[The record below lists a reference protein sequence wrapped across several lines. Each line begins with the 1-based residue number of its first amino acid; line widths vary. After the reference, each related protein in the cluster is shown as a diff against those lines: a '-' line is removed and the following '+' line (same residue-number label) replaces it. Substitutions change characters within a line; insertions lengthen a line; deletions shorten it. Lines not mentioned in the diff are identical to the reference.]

1 MALVPAEQSQC
12 QQTSSG
18 RSHATQGT
26 VLGAIAG
33 VVVMS
38 GWPHRNVLD
47 LASFSREDFAAV
59 LELAQRFR
67 SLPVTGARKL
77 PALQGRLV
85 ATLFFEP
92 STRTRSSFE
101 LAAKRLSADVMS
113 FSPSS
118 SSLSKGESVLDT
130 ARTYVAMGADVLV
143 VRHRSTGV
151 PQQLAH
157 DLQQMG
163 ERTVVL
169 NGGDGL
175 HSHPSQGL
183 LDLLTLA
190 RFFSPRHPM
199 PEALQGRRIVIVGDI
214 LHSRVARS
222 NLWALTACGADVV
235 LCGPPSLVPDDFAAF
250 VDAPPPGLP
259 EDPVPQRGKVSVVRR
274 LEHALPGADAVMTL
288 RLQKERMG
296 QQLLTSL
303 ERYHR
308 DFGLSHERMQLCGQ
322 NVPVLHPGPVNRG
335 VELSGSLLDDPR
347 CSLVEEQVRNG
358 VPTRMALLYLMAA
371 SESATEAS
379 LVSSSS

>member
-1 MALVPAEQSQC
+1 MN
-12 QQTSSG
+12 
-18 RSHATQGT
+18 
-26 VLGAIAG
+26 
-33 VVVMS
+33 
-38 GWPHRNVLD
+38 GWQHRHILD
-47 LASFSREDFAAV
+47 LASFSLEDYAAV
-59 LELAQRFR
+59 LELAERFR

-143 VRHRSTGV
+143 VRHRSTAV
-151 PQQLAH
+151 PEQLAR
-157 DLQQMG
+157 DLETAG
-163 ERTVVL
+163 ERAVVL

-183 LDLLTLA
+183 LDLFTLA
-190 RFFSPRHPM
+190 RHFAPSHPR
-199 PEALQGRRIVIVGDI
+199 PEALQGKRIAIVGDI

-222 NLWALTACGADVV
+222 NLWALTACGADVI
-235 LCGPPSLVPDDFAAF
+235 LCGPPSLLPDEFNSF
-250 VDAPPPGLP
+250 VEAPPPGQSR
-259 EDPVPQRGKVSVVRR
+259 DPVGKRGSIRVERTMER
-274 LEHALPGADAVMTL
+274 ALPGVDAVMTL

-303 ERYHR
+303 SRYHR
-308 DFGLSHERMQLCGQ
+308 DYGLSHDRLALCGQ
-322 NVPVLHPGPVNRG
+322 AVPVLHPGPVNRG
-335 VELSGSLLDDPR
+335 VEMTSALLDDLSI
-347 CSLVEEQVRNG
+347 CLVEEQVRNG

-371 SESATEAS
+371 AESAAEPS